1 MDNNIQIF
9 TNPEFGEIR
18 TLEIDN
24 NPWFVGKDVAQ
35 ALGYGEGKSLANA
48 VARHVDDDD
57 KGVTELMTPGG
68 KQQMTIINE
77 SGLYSLVFRSK
88 LKSAQDFKHWV
99 TSEVLP
105 SIRKH
110 GAYVTPSKLNELL
123 CRPESVIQ
131 MLTALSEEQKKNAE
145 LTAQN
150 AMLKPKADFADAVI
164 ATNDAIPLG
173 TFAKILNQ
181 NGVDIGQNRFFS
193 YLRDND
199 YLISRAG
206 DLRNTPTQK
215 AIDLELFQV
224 DTQVI
229 STIYG
234 TGKLKHRVRIT
245 PKGQKY
251 FIQKFLHSND
261 AVVSTLT

>member
-1 MDNNIQIF
+1 MFKFLVTTTKNVR
-9 TNPEFGEIR
+9 TVELSGE
-18 TLEIDN
+18 
-24 NPWFVGKDVAQ
+24 PWFVLKDVCNI
-35 ALGYGEGKSLANA
+35 LGLGESHR
-48 VARHVDDDD
+48 VAARLDEDERTLSTVIDSI
-57 KGVTELMTPGG
+57 GR
-68 KQQMTIINE
+68 QQETTVINE
-77 SGLYSLVFRSK
+77 SGLYNVILRSDKPEAKPFRK
-88 LKSAQDFKHWV
+88 WV

-261 AVVSTLT
+261 AVVPTLT